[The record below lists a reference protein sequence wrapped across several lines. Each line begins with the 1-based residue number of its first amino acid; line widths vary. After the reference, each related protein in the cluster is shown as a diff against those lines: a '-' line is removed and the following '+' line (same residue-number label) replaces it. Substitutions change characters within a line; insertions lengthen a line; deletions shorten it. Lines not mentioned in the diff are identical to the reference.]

1 MSHKRY
7 RVGTVLKLLGPALAV
22 SVLAG
27 APAQAVVGSVPS
39 AGANLGFVAKVD
51 TGERA
56 CTGAL
61 INAWWVVT
69 AASCFAVDGQA
80 LAPGAPAKP
89 ATVTI
94 GRTDLTTTG
103 GHVVA
108 VTTLVPRPDRDL
120 VLAKL
125 ARAVRDIAP
134 VPLSTSPAAPDQALT
149 AAGYGRTATE
159 WVPDSLHTAQFTVES
174 AGTTTFAI
182 TGLTPDAALCKGD
195 AGGPALREAGGRLEL
210 VGLHHTSWQGGCYA
224 ETETRRGAVET
235 RVDDL
240 LGWITQNAPV
250 PSSGDFNGDGRADV
264 AGIDGNGD
272 MRLYVGDGA
281 GLLSGGALMWTV
293 QPGGWASFKAIAG
306 GDFNGDGRAD
316 VAGIDRNG
324 DLRLY
329 VGDGAGLL
337 SGGALMWTVQPGG
350 WASFKAITGGDFNGD
365 GRADVA
371 GIDGNGDLRL
381 YVGDGAGL
389 LSGGALMWTVPRGG
403 WASFKA
409 ITGGDFNGDG
419 RADVAGI
426 DRNGD
431 LRLYVGDGAG
441 LLSGGALMWTVPRGG
456 WASFKAITGGDF
468 NGDGRA
474 DVAGIDG
481 NGDLRLYTGD
491 GAGLLSGGALMW
503 TVPRGGWA
511 RFKAIV

>member
-1 MSHKRY
+1 MSQKRY
-7 RVGTVLKLLGPALAV
+7 RISTILKLVAPALAV
-22 SVLAG
+22 SVLVG
-27 APAQAVVGSVPS
+27 APAQAVVGSVPA
-39 AGANLGFVAKVD
+39 AGLDLGFVAKVD
-51 TGERA
+51 TGDRS

-80 LAPGAPAKP
+80 PAPGAPAKP
-89 ATVTI
+89 ATVTV
-94 GRTDLTTTG
+94 GRADLTTTT

-108 VTTLVPRPDRDL
+108 VSTLVPRTDRDL
-120 VLAKL
+120 VLVKL

-134 VPLSTSPAAPDQALT
+134 ITPSTSPAAPGQVLT

-174 AGTTTFAI
+174 AGTTNFAI
-182 TGLTPDAALCKGD
+182 TGLTPEAALCKGD
-195 AGGPALREAGGRLEL
+195 AGGPAVREAGGRLEL

-240 LGWITQNAPV
+240 VGWITENASLPR
-250 PSSGDFNGDGRADV
+250 SGDFDGDGRADV
-264 AGIDGNGD
+264 AGIDGSGD
-272 MRLYVGDGA
+272 MRLY
-281 GLLSGGALMWTV
+281 T
-293 QPGGWASFKAIAG
+293 
-306 GDFNGDGRAD
+306 
-316 VAGIDRNG
+316 
-324 DLRLY
+324 
-329 VGDGAGLL
+329 
-337 SGGALMWTVQPGG
+337 
-350 WASFKAITGGDFNGD
+350 
-365 GRADVA
+365 
-371 GIDGNGDLRL
+371 
-381 YVGDGAGL
+381 GDGAGL

-403 WASFKA
+403 WANFKA

-431 LRLYVGDGAG
+431 MRLYTGDGAG

-481 NGDLRLYTGD
+481 NGDMRLYTGDGAGLLSGGALMWTAQPGGWANFKAITGGDFNGDGRADVAGIDRNGDMRLYTGD

-511 RFKAIV
+511 NFKAITGGDFNGDGRADVAGIDGSGDMRLYTGDAAGLLSGGALMRTVPRYGWASFKAIV